1 LKDFTKS
8 ISWALPNV
16 VLEEQSQWR
25 KEGEM
30 DITRKLVD
38 FCQGINY
45 GDLPSEV
52 IDRTKYLALD
62 YLGVASRGSIEE
74 STKPMYG
81 MVEDLGLDPKGGVI
95 IGTGM
100 RAPYQY
106 AALAN
111 GTSAHSLELDD
122 VHNEASLHPGVAVFP
137 AAFAASEMVGAGGKK
152 FIEGAVAGYEVTVR
166 LGKAL
171 TPSGHYGR
179 GFHPTGTCGV
189 FGAAVTASKIL
200 GLDDAQMVSAMGIAG
215 SQAAG
220 SMEFLAE
227 GAWTK
232 RFHPGWAAH
241 SGLIAAFLAKRGF
254 KGPSTILEGRDG
266 FLHGYSGSSDPG
278 KILEGLGDSYHVV
291 TTSIKPHACC
301 RYKQAP
307 IDSILEIMGKNRL
320 KSDEVERVTLGILKT
335 GFPIVVTPEESKYNP
350 RSVVDAQFSMPF
362 GAAVAVLYGKAS
374 LDEYTLEKLN
384 SPRVREMMQKVSCV
398 EDPGL
403 DKVYP
408 KQWPATA
415 EIATRDGKSYSAKI
429 DHPKGDPENPLAR
442 EELIDKVSGLASH
455 IYSAAHLNEIIGRTR
470 HLDRETDLRE
480 FTPLLMRD
488 V

>member
-1 LKDFTKS
+1 
-8 ISWALPNV
+8 
-16 VLEEQSQWR
+16 
-25 KEGEM
+25 M

-38 FCQGINY
+38 FCQSITY
-45 GDLPSEV
+45 GDLSPEV
-52 IDRTKYLALD
+52 VDRTKYLALD
-62 YLGVASRGSIEE
+62 YLGVASRGSIVE
-74 STKPMYG
+74 STKAMYA
-81 MVEDLGLDPKGGVI
+81 MVEDLGLDPKGGII

-122 VHNEASLHPGVAVFP
+122 VHNEASLHSGVAVFP
-137 AAFAASEMVGAGGKK
+137 AAFAACEMVGADGKK

-171 TPSGHYGR
+171 TPSGHYAQ

-189 FGAAVTASKIL
+189 FGAAVAASKIL
-200 GLDDAQMVSAMGIAG
+200 GLDEGQMGSSMGIAG

-220 SMEFLAE
+220 SMEFLAD

-232 RFHPGWAAH
+232 RFHAGWAAH
-241 SGLIAAFLAKRGF
+241 SGLIAALLAKKGF
-254 KGPSTILEGRDG
+254 KGPSTILEGRNG
-266 FLHGYSGSSDPG
+266 FLHGYSASSDPSRV
-278 KILEGLGDSYHVV
+278 LEGLGDSYHVV

-307 IDSILEIMGKNRL
+307 IDGVLEIMAKNRL
-320 KSDEVERVTLGILKT
+320 KPDEVEKVTLGILKT
-335 GFPIVVTPEESKYNP
+335 GFPIIVTPEESKYNP

-362 GAAVAVLYGKAS
+362 GAAIAMLYGKAS

-384 SPRVREMMQKVSCV
+384 SPRVREMMNKVSCV
-398 EDPGL
+398 EDPEL

-415 EIATRDGKSYSAKI
+415 EIVTRDGNSYSAKI
-429 DHPKGDPENPLAR
+429 DYPKGDPENPLTWD
-442 EELIDKVSGLASH
+442 ELIDKVNGLASSV
-455 IYSAAHLNEIIGRTR
+455 YSESHRNEIIQRTR
-470 HLDRETDLRE
+470 HLDKETDLRK
-480 FTPLLMRD
+480 FTPLLLRD
-488 V
+488 I